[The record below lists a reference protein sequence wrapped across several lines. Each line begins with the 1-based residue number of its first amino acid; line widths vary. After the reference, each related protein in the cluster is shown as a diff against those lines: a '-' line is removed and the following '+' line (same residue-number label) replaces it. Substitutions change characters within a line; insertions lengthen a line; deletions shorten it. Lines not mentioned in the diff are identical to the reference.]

1 MLTVAIASADA
12 ASSAQL
18 FASLEQTG
26 MVRAIRQWSIPAER
40 VPDANDSMPDVV
52 FLDLTRDSE
61 PYFAFASLLRR
72 AHPATKLIA
81 CSASTPQNHQ
91 ILLEAMRSGVQDF
104 ISKPVSPES
113 LKPMLARLADELA
126 IKASS
131 AASKLIVVMGSKGG
145 VGATTVAVNLGVQL
159 SIFARKKV
167 VVLDFA
173 RPLGNV
179 HLLLD
184 LHPRFGIRDAIENLD
199 RLDSHFFGGLLTT
212 HKTNLQVLGGATQ
225 PEEWQRIPVPMLER
239 VVNVAQN
246 SFDVV
251 LLDMGAQFSSEWSSI
266 LGIARMIMII
276 AEANVPSLW
285 TLDRRLNAMSG
296 FGVDPERARIVINR
310 WHKGDEEVLKSIQK
324 NINRPLFA
332 CIPNDFR
339 KASEAVNLGTPILD
353 NHNNTLS
360 DRYRQIAAQLVGM
373 DVNGAPKK
381 GPLGGFFSFP
391 TRR

>member
-1 MLTVAIASADA
+1 MLTVAIASGDA

-26 MVRAIRQWSIPAER
+26 MVRAIRQWPIPAER
-40 VPDANDSMPDVV
+40 VPDANDSMPDLV

-72 AHPATKLIA
+72 AHPTTKLIA
-81 CSASTPQNHQ
+81 CSSSTPQNHQ

-113 LKPMLARLADELA
+113 LKPILARFAEELA

-145 VGATTVAVNLGVQL
+145 VGTTTVSVNLGVQL

-199 RLDSHFFGGLLTT
+199 RLDSHFFSGLLTS

-225 PEEWQRIPVPMLER
+225 PEEWQRVPVPMLER

-266 LGIARMIMII
+266 LGMARMIMIV
-276 AEANVPSLW
+276 AEANVPALW

-296 FGVDPERARIVINR
+296 LGVDPERARIIINR

-324 NINRPLFA
+324 NINHPLFA

-339 KASEAVNLGTPILD
+339 KASEAVNWGTPILD

-381 GPLGGFFSFP
+381 SPLGGFFSFP